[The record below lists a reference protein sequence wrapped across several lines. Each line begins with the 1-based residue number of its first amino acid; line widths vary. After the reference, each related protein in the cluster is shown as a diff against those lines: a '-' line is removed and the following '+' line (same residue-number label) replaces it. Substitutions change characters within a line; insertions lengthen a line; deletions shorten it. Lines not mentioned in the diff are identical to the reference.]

1 MRRISLEGVWDLRRG
16 DGDKLPG
23 HLPGCTYLDYIANG
37 MEDPFWGENE
47 REATKLA
54 HHEFW
59 Y

>member
-37 MEDPFWGENE
+37 MKDP
-47 REATKLA
+47 
-54 HHEFW
+54 